1 MGLPFMSL
9 GPFNNSAGIIS
20 ACAGNSESFSLGK
33 VYMRIRDAVGQGAEQ
48 AVLDLSCDTV
58 TLDDTIKKA
67 REAIAD
73 GVIAKSRVIIIDW
86 HGAEHLI

>member
-1 MGLPFMSL
+1 
-9 GPFNNSAGIIS
+9 
-20 ACAGNSESFSLGK
+20 
-33 VYMRIRDAVGQGAEQ
+33 MRIRDAVGQGAEQ